1 MKEKINQIINR
12 YSADRNRLM
21 DILLDIH
28 EVQGYVDKDDIKL
41 LAETLEISMA
51 EINETVS
58 FYHFFSDKPRA
69 KYNVFLNKGI
79 TAQMSGRKAV
89 KEAFENSCGVAFGQV
104 SDDGMFGLNDTSC
117 IGMNDQDPAAL
128 INDVVFTNLTAYRV
142 EKLISGL
149 REGKELNQVIY
160 ESYGDGHNADPDVQ
174 SMVYNHIRKGSILLN
189 NDYQRFEVLQ
199 KELKKHSPQDVIQI
213 IEDSNLRGRG
223 GAGFPTGMKWRFGRL
238 VEGEHRVIICN
249 ADEGEPGTF
258 KDRVMLTEFPDLVFE
273 GMVIAAY
280 ATGADLGLVYLRYE
294 YKYLL
299 KYLNKILAEMR
310 EQNLLGKNINGVKE
324 FNFDIR
330 IQLGAGAYVCGEE
343 SALIESLEGKR
354 GEPRDKP
361 PFPVEKGYKEYPTI
375 VNNVETLA
383 SAVRIL
389 KNGAEWYSSF
399 GTKDSTGTKLLS
411 ISGDC
416 KFPGIYEVEWGT
428 SITEVLEMCGADEVQ
443 AIQVGGP
450 SGMLIGPH
458 DFDNLTSSE
467 LMKWHKPSGMMVAE
481 KFFDR
486 KLSYSDLPTGGSMI
500 IFNNERELLRDV
512 VMNFMDF
519 FIEESCG
526 SCSTCRNLPFIMKKK
541 LEKIL
546 NGHGVRQDIDDLLSW
561 GKTLK
566 VSRCGLGQTAGN
578 PILTSILN
586 FRHLYEQHVQA
597 MADYDNLF
605 DITKSVEAANKF
617 VGRKTEFHQ
626 SN

>member
-1 MKEKINQIINR
+1 MKEKINQIISHYN
-12 YSADRNRLM
+12 ADRYRLM

-28 EVQGYVDKDDIKL
+28 EIQGYVDKDDIRL
-41 LAETLEISMA
+41 LADTLGISSV
-51 EINETVS
+51 EVGENVS

-69 KYNVFLNKGI
+69 RYNIYLNNGI
-79 TAQMSGRKAV
+79 TAFMSGREAV
-89 KEAFENSCGVAFGQV
+89 KEAFEKSCGIAFGEE
-104 SDDGMFGLNDTSC
+104 SEDGMFGLYETSC

-128 INDVVFTNLTAYRV
+128 INGIVFTNLTPYRV
-142 EKLISGL
+142 EKLITDL
-149 REGKELNQVIY
+149 RIGRELKEVIY
-160 ESYGDGHNADPDVQ
+160 ESCGDGNNADPEVQ

-189 NDYQRFEVLQ
+189 KNYQRFEVL
-199 KELKKHSPQDVIQI
+199 KNELSKYSPQDIIQI
-213 IEDSNLRGRG
+213 VEDSNLRGRG

-238 VEGEHRVIICN
+238 VEGEHRIIICN

-258 KDRVMLTEFPDLVFE
+258 KDRVMLTEYPDLVFE

-280 ATGADLGLVYLRYE
+280 ATGADIGLVYLRYE

-310 EQNLLGKNINGVKE
+310 DQNLLGKSINGNKD

-361 PFPVEKGYKEYPTI
+361 PFPVEKGYMGYPTI

-383 SAVRIL
+383 SAVRII
-389 KNGAEWYSSF
+389 KNGADWFKSY
-399 GTKDSTGTKLLS
+399 GIKDSTGTKLLS

-416 KFPGIYEVEWGT
+416 RFPGIYEVEWGT
-428 SITEVLEMCGADEVQ
+428 SITEVLEMCGADDVQ

-450 SGMLIGPH
+450 SGMLIGPR

-467 LMKWHKPSGMMVAE
+467 LMKWYKPSGMMVAE
-481 KFFDR
+481 KFIDR
-486 KLSYSDLPTGGSMI
+486 KLCYSDLPTGGSMI
-500 IFNNERELLRDV
+500 IFNNSRDLLRDV
-512 VMNFMDF
+512 VINFMEF
-519 FIEESCG
+519 FVEESCG

-546 NGHGVRQDIDDLLSW
+546 DGHGVRQDIDDLLSW
-561 GKTLK
+561 GKSLK

-586 FRHLYEQHVQA
+586 FRHLYEKHVQA

-605 DITKSVEAANKF
+605 DMEKSVESANKY
-617 VGRKTEFHQ
+617 VGRKTELHH
-626 SN
+626 NN